1 MKMRQAA
8 NHPYL
13 VVYGRNRQAADHVDV
28 CGVCQEEAEDPV
40 MAKVWMASSWR
51 NARGMWIMASS
62 WRHARAVAFSSRH
75 GQGLALIMT

>member
-40 MAKVWMASSWR
+40 MAKV
-51 NARGMWIMASS
+51 
-62 WRHARAVAFSSRH
+62 
-75 GQGLALIMT
+75 